1 MGTAIGEM
9 LPLAIG
15 IAISPTTITATVLML
30 LSNAKS
36 RTVALLLG
44 CLVGVGGAVALSSC
58 AVDAVADPRFRRALA
73 GGRGH
78 QTCGRCALLG
88 VGGESMAAAARD
100 RRAGRAAEMD
110 DGC

>member
-44 CLVGVGGAVALSSC
+44 CLVGVGGAVALSTLLSTLLPIQDSRGPSP
-58 AVDAVADPRFRRALA
+58 AAGTIKLVAGALFLCWRGVNGSGGPRPAYGLSSRN
-73 GGRGH
+73 G
-78 QTCGRCALLG
+78 
-88 VGGESMAAAARD
+88 
-100 RRAGRAAEMD
+100 
-110 DGC
+110 

>member
-30 LSNAKS
+30 LSDAKS

-44 CLVGVGGAVALSSC
+44 CLVGVGGAVALSSLLSTLLPTQDSGRVLPGC
-58 AVDAVADPRFRRALA
+58 
-73 GGRGH
+73 RGH
-78 QTCGRCALLG
+78 QICGRCALLG
-88 VGGESMAAAARD
+88 VGGESLAAAALD
-100 RRAGRAAEMD
+100 RRADRAAEMD